1 MARVGLETGAPGTRA
16 HDWLTLNVVEFTFYL
31 GRWSEAH
38 EILPPASRRR
48 YGNQLFVWRM
58 ARAVLALGEGDL
70 ETARVELD
78 AMDPTA
84 RESTEPQ
91 FVGAYGWMRAELERR
106 SGNLDPARGAVDDAL
121 DQIEYCSDDVARIA
135 GVAAMGVRVEADAA
149 TLARDRRE
157 QEAERVALKR
167 AEEQVGRLRLT
178 SEAGGPV
185 ERAELASGEAEYAR
199 AIGEDD
205 AALWAAAAEAWGSL
219 QRPYRRVYAR
229 WREAEALV
237 GADDRGAA
245 AAVASDALR
254 SAREL
259 GSQWLAAELESL
271 AARARLRLLGPAE
284 DAGPVPERRR
294 AVRAHPARAPGAG
307 ARRRRSDQ
315 PRDRPRAA
323 HGREDGQRA
332 RVAHPGQAGR
342 ALAHRGGR
350 GRGAPGA
357 RRHERRCISP
367 RVQLTSRTVSLA
379 LAEEFGIARGARTE
393 AEVVCV
399 ELAHEGTVG
408 RGEAH
413 PVYYRGETT
422 ESASAFLA
430 DAAARLGEDP
440 FALEDVL
447 ARLSGDAAGRAA
459 LDAALHDWVGR
470 RLGVPVWRLLG
481 LSRRAP
487 VTSFTL
493 GIDTLEGTRDRARR
507 AAGYRSLKVKVG
519 GAEDLARLEAV
530 RGESDAPLRVDA
542 NEGWTLEQAR
552 ELVPA
557 LVELGVELI
566 EQPFPAADLESFRA
580 LRELAPR
587 PPLIVDEGCQDLGDV
602 AAVAGYAD
610 GINVKLAKSGG
621 LREAVR
627 MVHAARALGL
637 RVMIGC
643 MVESQLG
650 IAPAA
655 QIASLADWVDLD
667 GHLLLRDEPFRGL
680 ELEDGRVLPSARA
693 GAGSGP
699 AA

>member
-1 MARVGLETGAPGTRA
+1 
-16 HDWLTLNVVEFTFYL
+16 
-31 GRWSEAH
+31 
-38 EILPPASRRR
+38 
-48 YGNQLFVWRM
+48 
-58 ARAVLALGEGDL
+58 
-70 ETARVELD
+70 
-78 AMDPTA
+78 
-84 RESTEPQ
+84 
-91 FVGAYGWMRAELERR
+91 
-106 SGNLDPARGAVDDAL
+106 
-121 DQIEYCSDDVARIA
+121 
-135 GVAAMGVRVEADAA
+135 
-149 TLARDRRE
+149 
-157 QEAERVALKR
+157 
-167 AEEQVGRLRLT
+167 
-178 SEAGGPV
+178 
-185 ERAELASGEAEYAR
+185 
-199 AIGEDD
+199 
-205 AALWAAAAEAWGSL
+205 
-219 QRPYRRVYAR
+219 
-229 WREAEALV
+229 
-237 GADDRGAA
+237 
-245 AAVASDALR
+245 
-254 SAREL
+254 
-259 GSQWLAAELESL
+259 
-271 AARARLRLLGPAE
+271 
-284 DAGPVPERRR
+284 
-294 AVRAHPARAPGAG
+294 
-307 ARRRRSDQ
+307 
-315 PRDRPRAA
+315 
-323 HGREDGQRA
+323 
-332 RVAHPGQAGR
+332 
-342 ALAHRGGR
+342 
-350 GRGAPGA
+350 
-357 RRHERRCISP
+357 
-367 RVQLTSRTVSLA
+367 VQLTSRTVVLA

-393 AEVVCV
+393 TSVVRV

-530 RGESDAPLRVDA
+530 RSESDAPLRVDA

-580 LRELAPR
+580 LRELSPR

-637 RVMIGC
+637 QVMIGC

-680 ELEDGRVLPSARA
+680 QLEDGRVLPSH
-693 GAGSGP
+693 GPGLGVEP